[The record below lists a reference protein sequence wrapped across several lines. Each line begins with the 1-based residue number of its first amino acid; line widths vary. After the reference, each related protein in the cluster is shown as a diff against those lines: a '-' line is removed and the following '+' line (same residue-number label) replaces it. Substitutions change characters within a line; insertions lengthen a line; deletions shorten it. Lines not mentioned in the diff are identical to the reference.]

1 MCLHL
6 HFSLS
11 HMKKSDRKM
20 NMASD
25 ILKEKTLNAYS
36 LSLGIV
42 SLSKPSVEKLHFE
55 ISSKLDQFTNR

>member
-1 MCLHL
+1 
-6 HFSLS
+6 
-11 HMKKSDRKM
+11 M

-25 ILKEKTLNAYS
+25 ILKEKKLNTYS

-42 SLSKPSVEKLHFE
+42 NLRKPSVEKLHSE

>member
-1 MCLHL
+1 
-6 HFSLS
+6 
-11 HMKKSDRKM
+11 M